1 MKDELLITDDL
12 DQSLPVNT
20 TEELKYVDEVFSQ
33 ALKETDP
40 NIMFGYMRDIQKGF
54 QIKGMALCK
63 SCYLMNEYWEAF
75 EVGDNFLDT
84 ASEYLGMHRHTIER
98 YIKIWEIFLIAP
110 KHVIPELQQKGLNTL
125 TPVANALAQGYEIQD
140 KVWER
145 IVDAPDN
152 SSTQRIINEE
162 VKDTE
167 GRSSRLNIML
177 DRNGSLWAIT
187 KEERY
192 FIGSLEID
200 DERDIV
206 KKAIERLVKN
216 AGVMRQ

>member
-1 MKDELLITDDL
+1 MKDELMITDGL

-20 TEELKYVDEVFSQ
+20 SEELQYVEEIFNQ
-33 ALKETDP
+33 ALKESDP
-40 NIMFGYMRDIQKGF
+40 NIMFGYMADIQKGF

-84 ASEYLGMHRHTIER
+84 ASEYLGIHRHTVER
-98 YIKIWEIFLIAP
+98 YIKIWEIFLVAP
-110 KHVIPELQQKGLNTL
+110 KHVIPDLQQKGLNTL
-125 TPVANALAQGYEIQD
+125 VPVANALAQGYEIED
-140 KVWER
+140 KTWER

-152 SSTQRIINEE
+152 PSTQRIINEE
-162 VKDTE
+162 VKDTA
-167 GRSSRLNIML
+167 GRSSKLNIML

-187 KEERY
+187 KDERY
-192 FIGSLEID
+192 FIGSLEVD

-216 AGVMRQ
+216 AGVLRQ